1 MIKNYNKNL
10 KKTKVVILCGG
21 LGSRLAEETKI
32 RPKPMVKIGKLPI
45 LSHIINFY
53 SKFGYKDFI
62 LALGYKGNYI
72 KKKLKFNRKKLNISF
87 VDTGLKTLTGDR
99 LFRLKKY
106 LLKEDYFHLTYGD
119 GLTNQNLDKLEK
131 FHLSHKK
138 VATLTAVRPPVRFG
152 ELELKGNLVKQFKE
166 KTQTE
171 KLWINGG
178 YFIFTN
184 KIFKFIKNNKT
195 MLETKPLELLTKQK
209 QLKAFKHKGFW
220 QCMDTMREKKVLEKL
235 IKQKKAPWL

>member
-1 MIKNYNKNL
+1 
-10 KKTKVVILCGG
+10 
-21 LGSRLAEETKI
+21 
-32 RPKPMVKIGKLPI
+32 MVKIGKLPI

-209 QLKAFKHKGFW
+209 TIKSFQTPGFLAVHGYYE
-220 QCMDTMREKKVLEKL
+220 RKKSVRKTY
-235 IKQKKAPWL
+235 QTKKSALVVIVCLN

>member
-1 MIKNYNKNL
+1 M
-10 KKTKVVILCGG
+10 
-21 LGSRLAEETKI
+21 
-32 RPKPMVKIGKLPI
+32 
-45 LSHIINFY
+45 
-53 SKFGYKDFI
+53 
-62 LALGYKGNYI
+62 
-72 KKKLKFNRKKLNISF
+72 
-87 VDTGLKTLTGDR
+87 
-99 LFRLKKY
+99 
-106 LLKEDYFHLTYGD
+106 
-119 GLTNQNLDKLEK
+119 
-131 FHLSHKK
+131 
-138 VATLTAVRPPVRFG
+138 
-152 ELELKGNLVKQFKE
+152 VKQFKE

-209 QLKAFKHKGFW
+209 QLKAFKHQGFW